1 MNIKK
6 NISLVFIISIVV
18 AVILL
23 RQDMVKALQNPYKVR
38 DYIQTYR
45 NFAIL
50 IFLFLSTIRSIF
62 LLPAGVFAIISGL
75 TFGNILGT
83 LLTCVGVT
91 LSGVLAYLISKYL
104 AREFILNILKKRF
117 GKINNIFKK
126 QGLFYI
132 VTLRLIPIFPFDAVS
147 FTAGIMNISFFDFT
161 LGTFIGSLPGAF
173 IYTYLG
179 NSLMDI
185 SSPNFKLAVLL
196 VIITSTVPIIYKY
209 VLKKGW

>member
-6 NISLVFIISIVV
+6 IISLVFIIAIVAAIV
-18 AVILL
+18 LL
-23 RQDMVKALQNPYKVR
+23 RQDMVKVLQNPYKVR

-50 IFLFLSTIRSIF
+50 IYLFLSTIRSIF

-91 LSGVLAYLISKYL
+91 LSGVLSYLISKYF

-209 VLKKGW
+209 VLKKG

>member
-6 NISLVFIISIVV
+6 IISLVFIIAIIVAIV
-18 AVILL
+18 LL
-23 RQDMVKALQNPYKVR
+23 RQDMVKVLQNPYKVR

-50 IFLFLSTIRSIF
+50 IYLFLSTIRSIF

-91 LSGVLAYLISKYL
+91 LSGVLSYLISKYL

-132 VTLRLIPIFPFDAVS
+132 VTMRLIPIFPFDAVS
-147 FTAGIMNISFFDFT
+147 FAAGIMNISFFDFT

>member
-6 NISLVFIISIVV
+6 IISLVFIIAIVLTIV
-18 AVILL
+18 SL
-23 RQDMVKALQNPYKVR
+23 RQDMVKVLQNPYKVR

-50 IFLFLSTIRSIF
+50 IYLFLSTIRSIF

-91 LSGVLAYLISKYL
+91 LSGVLSYLISKYL

-117 GKINNIFKK
+117 GKINNILKK

-147 FTAGIMNISFFDFT
+147 FTAGIVNISFFDFT

-209 VLKKGW
+209 VLKKG

>member
-1 MNIKK
+1 MNNKK
-6 NISLVFIISIVV
+6 SVSLIFILIIIVV
-18 AVILL
+18 VVFL
-23 RQDMVKALQNPYKVR
+23 RKDMAKAIQNPYKVR
-38 DYIQTYR
+38 DYIKTYR

-104 AREFILNILKKRF
+104 AREFILNIINKRF
-117 GKINNIFKK
+117 GKINDIFKK

-132 VTLRLIPIFPFDAVS
+132 VTLRMIPIFPFDAVS
-147 FTAGIMNISFFDFT
+147 FAAGLMDISFIEFT
-161 LGTFIGSLPGAF
+161 FGTFMGSLPGAF
-173 IYTYLG
+173 IYTFLG

-185 SSPNFKLAVLL
+185 SSPNFKLAIIL
-196 VIITSTVPIIYKY
+196 VIVTSTIPIIYKY
-209 VLKKGW
+209 ILKKGW

>member
-1 MNIKK
+1 MNNKK
-6 NISLVFIISIVV
+6 IISLLLIVMIIIPVVF
-18 AVILL
+18 L
-23 RQDMVKALQNPYKVR
+23 RSELAKSLQNPYKVR
-38 DYIQTYR
+38 DYIKTYR

-83 LLTCVGVT
+83 LLTCIGVT

-104 AREFILNILKKRF
+104 ARELILNIINKRF
-117 GKINNIFKK
+117 GKINDIFKR

-132 VTLRLIPIFPFDAVS
+132 VTLRMIPIFPFDAVS
-147 FTAGIMNISFFDFT
+147 FTAGLMNISFFDFT

-173 IYTYLG
+173 IYTFLG

-185 SSPNFKLAVLL
+185 SSPKFKLAVLL
-196 VIITSTVPIIYKY
+196 VVITSTVPLVYKY
-209 VLKKGW
+209 ILKKG